1 MQFPVALSATGI
13 AMTTA
18 NDLAQITVADDRP
31 VSIAGLIVTQSSDV
45 GDAAEEVLRWGLYR
59 GATTGSTGGTALT
72 VTSLQQG
79 GPTPSVSGTTN
90 WTTASTGGTLM
101 LTGGFN
107 IRVGQELW
115 FPPEVR
121 PYIGQGSTP
130 FTFRL
135 LAAPT
140 DSVTLD
146 ISVIL
151 LEG

>member
-1 MQFPVALSATGI
+1 MHFPVGLSATGI
-13 AMTTA
+13 AMTLAT
-18 NDLAQITVADDRP
+18 DLAQITVADDRP
-31 VSIAGLIVTQSSDV
+31 ITVAGLIITQSSDV

-59 GATTGSTGGTALT
+59 GVTTGSTGGTSLT
-72 VTSLQQG
+72 VTPLQQG
-79 GPTPSVSGTTN
+79 GPTPSVTGTTN

-115 FPPEVR
+115 FPPECR
-121 PYIGQGSTP
+121 PYVGQAGSP
-130 FTFRL
+130 FSFRL
-135 LAAPT
+135 LAAPA
-140 DSVTLD
+140 DSVTID